1 MGLDQFVHDRRPV
14 WSHLAGIVA
23 AAYRRGVRRL
33 PPADVYDMVHLY
45 RDVSAD
51 LARLRSLDA
60 DPQLVS
66 EVNRL
71 VARAHAQIY
80 RGVRGKSY
88 SVLSFFLVRYPQLF
102 RETWRFTFAS
112 FLISAL
118 FAGLAYRTVQ
128 THPDLVADV
137 MGPMMASEFR
147 GDKKP
152 SDIKDRFR
160 AVSSP
165 VLSSFVT
172 GNNIMVALKAFA
184 LGITFGLGTV
194 YVLLYN
200 GMMVGGIAGAYAK
213 SGIAA
218 DLWLTL
224 LPHGALELSAIVV
237 AGGAG
242 LLLGYSL
249 WCPGQRTRRR
259 ALREDAIKAGQLA
272 VGLIP
277 AFLVAGFFEG
287 FVTPNDVMPE
297 PFKAGLGVAVAVAF
311 WLYLFLGGRQAN
323 AAARSASLRTSS
335 AVSATGID

>member
-1 MGLDQFVHDRRPV
+1 MRLEQFVQNRRPV
-14 WSHLAGIVA
+14 WNRLAAIVA
-23 AAYRRGVRRL
+23 EAYRRGVRRL
-33 PPADVYDMVHLY
+33 PGADVHDMVYLY

-51 LARLRSLDA
+51 LARLRALEA

-80 RGVRGKSY
+80 RGVRRKSY
-88 SVLSFFLVRYPQLF
+88 SVLEFFLVRYPRLF

-112 FLISAL
+112 FLICVL

-137 MGPMMASEFR
+137 MGPMMAHEFR
-147 GDKKP
+147 GEKKP

-160 AVSSP
+160 MMSSP
-165 VLSSFVT
+165 VLSSLVT
-172 GNNIMVALKAFA
+172 GNNVMVALKAFA

-194 YVLLYN
+194 YVLMYN
-200 GMMVGGIAGAYAK
+200 SMMVGGLAGAYAK
-213 SGIAA
+213 SGVAA
-218 DLWLTL
+218 DLWMTL

-242 LLLGYSL
+242 LLVGYSL
-249 WCPGQRTRRR
+249 WCPGPRTRRR
-259 ALREDAIKAGQLA
+259 ALREDVLKAGQLA

-277 AFLVAGFFEG
+277 AFLVAGFLEG
-287 FVTPNDVMPE
+287 FVTPSDQMPE
-297 PFKAGLGVAVAVAF
+297 PFKAGLGVTVAIAF
-311 WLYLFLGGRQAN
+311 WLYLFLSGRQV
-323 AAARSASLRTSS
+323 RTSS
-335 AVSATGID
+335 AV